1 MKFSQIN
8 PKLFSPALRGSDYG
22 EAFLE
27 ESSGLSIRYEDSKVE
42 DIGSVI
48 DLGVGLR
55 HLKKTGNSIQT
66 FQAVSQRFE
75 PEETLRLKESLLGKG
90 AQEAPISFKSL
101 EEFSH
106 PFRINPKEVPLED
119 KINLLRFIDSSL
131 RKNFKLIR
139 QVSLSYG
146 ERERSIAILNSE
158 GAFQVEK
165 RVAVLLSINVIV
177 EENGI
182 LQTGHEVIGGIKGY
196 ELFDNQIALRL
207 AHVAATRAEA
217 KLKAPKAKAGEMQ
230 VILSNSAGGTFIH
243 EAIGHS
249 LEVDHVQEGSSPAY
263 IGKLG
268 KIVAPETITVIDD
281 PTLPFY
287 RGSFYFDDEGH
298 KSQPTVLVKNGVLA
312 DYLYDRVTAM
322 KEGKKSN
329 GHGRRESFHCR
340 PIPRMSNLYIA
351 PGPDDPREIL
361 KGLKSGIFVTRMGG
375 GQVNTATSEFVFEI
389 DDAFWVENGEI
400 KHRIR
405 DANLMGIGPDIL
417 RSIDKVGSDIG
428 WGIGTCGKDGQGVPV
443 GDGQPTLHIPKILV
457 GGSGD
462 K

>member
-1 MKFSQIN
+1 MKFSLIN
-8 PKLFSPALRGSDYG
+8 PESFSQALSGSDYG

-27 ESSGLSIRYEDSKVE
+27 KSSGLSIRYEDSKVE
-42 DIGSVI
+42 DIGSVS
-48 DLGVGLR
+48 DLGLGLR
-55 HLKKTGNSIQT
+55 HLKKSGSSIQT
-66 FQAVSQRFE
+66 FQAVSQKFE
-75 PEETLRLKESLLGKG
+75 AEEAFRLKESLFGK
-90 AQEAPISFKSL
+90 AKKEAPLSFRPL
-101 EEFSH
+101 EQFTHS
-106 PFRINPKEVPLED
+106 FRIDPKEAPLED
-119 KINLLRFIDSSL
+119 KINLLRLIDSSL

-139 QVSLSYG
+139 QISLSYG
-146 ERERSIAILNSE
+146 EREREIAILNSE
-158 GAFQVEK
+158 GSFQVEH
-165 RVAVLLSINVIV
+165 RTAVLLSINVIV

-182 LQTGHEVIGGIKGY
+182 LQTGHEVIGGLKGY
-196 ELFDNQIALRL
+196 ELLEQGTVLRL
-207 AHVAATRAEA
+207 AHAAAARAEA

-263 IGKLG
+263 IGKMG
-268 KIVAPETITVIDD
+268 QVVAPETITVIDD

-298 KSQPTVLVKNGVLA
+298 KSQPTVLVKNGVLTN
-312 DYLYDRVTAM
+312 YLYDRTTAM
-322 KEGKKSN
+322 KEGKRSN

-351 PGPDDPREIL
+351 PGPDDPKEIL
-361 KGLKSGIFVTRMGG
+361 KNLKTGIFVTRMGG
-375 GQVNTATSEFVFEI
+375 GQVNTATSEFVFEL

-400 KHRIR
+400 KHRVR
-405 DANLMGIGPDIL
+405 DANLMGIGPEIL
-417 RSIDKVGSDIG
+417 KSIDKVGWDIG

-457 GGSGD
+457 GGSGE